1 MKRSWTALAVA
12 LAAIFA
18 VVGCND
24 YGNTFQNNTGAS
36 IFSLSP
42 SQISAC
48 GPAPATTCADFTL
61 TVNGS
66 GFLAKTVVQWNGKTI
81 PTTVTTNSAG
91 SVLSVTATV
100 SAALIAKPGV
110 ATIITLNPATSATNN
125 GLSNPIA
132 FIINP
137 PPNPIPTLASI
148 SPNTSPASTSASQML
163 SITLTGT
170 NFLANADPTQASQV
184 NWTMGGTQTRLAVAS
199 ITSTQIQAT
208 VTANN
213 FANTGASSV
222 AAGVTVFNPPS
233 PPPAGCVTSCNGGGG
248 GGSSAPLTFTI
259 CAKGQSTCA
268 PLAAAK
274 AAAAMATATTTATV
288 VEETPALSLDGRFV
302 AYTAVQNDR
311 AQIFLRDTCEG
322 AASGCQ
328 SHTTLLSAAAD
339 GTPANDESHTPSMNS
354 DGRYVAF
361 SSAATNLVQNAP
373 QGRQVYLLDTCA
385 GAGDSCKPSTHL
397 ISTDANGALV
407 GTESILPSVSS
418 SGRFV
423 AFLAITPSHSP
434 NQVSATPAS
443 AGNSGFRQ
451 VFIRDTCFGATN
463 CTPKTT
469 RISLQPGDGTASASK
484 PVGPALDGNAMHVA
498 IAGAN
503 AATLFTRSLAVD
515 DRVFLAIANQQH

>member
-1 MKRSWTALAVA
+1 MKRSWTAPAVA
-12 LAAIFA
+12 LMAIFGVA
-18 VVGCND
+18 GCND

-42 SQISAC
+42 SQISASS
-48 GPAPATTCADFTL
+48 GDFVL

-66 GFLAKTVVQWNGKTI
+66 GFVAKTVVQWNGATI
-81 PTTVTTNSAG
+81 PTTVTTNAAG
-91 SVLSVTATV
+91 NVLSVTATV
-100 SAALIAKPGV
+100 SAALVAKPGV
-110 ATIITLNPATSATNN
+110 ATVSTQNPATGAGNN

-137 PPNPIPTLASI
+137 PPNPQPTLSSI
-148 SPNTSPASTSASQML
+148 SPNTSPASTSATQTL

-170 NFLANADPTQASQV
+170 NFLSNSDPTQASQV
-184 NWTMGGTQTRLAVAS
+184 SWSMGGTQTKLTVAN

-208 VTANN
+208 VTGNN
-213 FANTGASSV
+213 FANIGTTSV
-222 AAGVTVFNPPS
+222 AASVTVFNPPS
-233 PPPAGCVTSCNGGGG
+233 PPPAGCTTLCTGGGG

-259 CAKGQSTCA
+259 CAKGQSSCA

-274 AAAAMATATTTATV
+274 AAAAMATVTATV
-288 VEETPALSLDGRFV
+288 AEETPALSLDGRFV

-311 AQIFLRDTCEG
+311 AQVFLRDTCEG
-322 AASGCQ
+322 AAPGCQ
-328 SHTTLLSAAAD
+328 PHTTLLSASAD

-373 QGRQVYLLDTCA
+373 PGRQVYLLDTCA

-407 GTESILPSVSS
+407 GTESIMPSVSS

-423 AFLAITPSHSP
+423 AFLAITPSHSS
-434 NQVSATPAS
+434 NQVSAAPAS

-484 PVGPALDGNAMHVA
+484 PTGPAFSGNATHVA